1 MDTKLVIPSF
11 ISAEITVFLSGSEN
25 VVIDNCKFIDNGE
38 SGFKTAQY
46 VKKEVGQI
54 LIVAAKNI
62 KISNCYAFGQG
73 YDGFDL
79 QNVLK
84 WRASSHSIKIF

>member
-1 MDTKLVIPSF
+1 MGGCAILNGTRDPILWGYKNRINDFNLHVVMDTKLVIPSF

-46 VKKEVGQI
+46 VKRSWT
-54 LIVAAKNI
+54 NTNCCC
-62 KISNCYAFGQG
+62 KI
-73 YDGFDL
+73 
-79 QNVLK
+79 
-84 WRASSHSIKIF
+84 